1 MRKISPKANKFTEM
15 AKAIQII
22 AQKVEELE
30 KDVKIIAKY
39 THIHPDANMIGKVP
53 DAKS

>member
-15 AKAIQII
+15 AKAIHIL

-30 KDVKIIAKY
+30 RDIQILAKY

-53 DAKS
+53 DAQS